1 MMKTVKQL
9 EILEGIKNALSHFI
23 GNREDYYVV
32 FNTKKRYVIM
42 SNKTSYNDD
51 EHSRQ
56 MIKLIDYLKK
66 STISF
71 FDFKTTDS
79 IELSYDRAIEL
90 LALLRIEGY

>member
-1 MMKTVKQL
+1 MITTVKQV
-9 EILEGIKNALSHFI
+9 EILEGIENALSHFI
-23 GNREDYYVV
+23 GNSDAYYIF
-32 FNTKKRYVIM
+32 FNAKERYVIM

-56 MIKLIDYLKK
+56 VIKLINYLKK